1 MNQPESEL
9 DRKIREKL
17 QKRDTDFSEELKQ
30 EMKSEEDQLRKYF
43 KQFKKPV
50 DKDPTVISI
59 YS

>member
-30 EMKSEEDQLRKYF
+30 EMKSEED
-43 KQFKKPV
+43 
-50 DKDPTVISI
+50 
-59 YS
+59 